1 MACLFSVTSN
11 MGVLTM
17 NYVAAAGMACVLAIA
32 SATASLA
39 QNMPTRPGTSGNAI
53 TISCYRGLSSKVI
66 WDRPNAVFVEDLVH
80 FGYTYPQAHA
90 IAERV
95 CRDEYGVSRPD
106 YMRTSLLQ
114 IMSSTPPTR

>member
-1 MACLFSVTSN
+1 

-17 NYVAAAGMACVLAIA
+17 NYFATAGTACILAFA

-39 QNMPTRPGTSGNAI
+39 QNLPTRPGTSGNAI
-53 TISCYRGLSSKVI
+53 TISCFRGPSSNVI

-80 FGYTYPQAHA
+80 FGYSYPQAHA

-95 CRDEYGVSRPD
+95 CRDEYGVSQPE
-106 YMRTSLLQ
+106 YLRTSLLQ
-114 IMSSTPPTR
+114 IMSATPPTR